1 MNAKLSPAELAAV
14 NKIIVEELEVQPSQI
29 TPEAVFGKDFGADS
43 LDMVEIGMKLDEQFD
58 LTSSDTDIGVES
70 SVGQL
75 YAALAEHLALI
86 QRRR

>member
-29 TPEAVFGKDFGADS
+29 TPEAIFGKDLGADS
-43 LDMVEIGMKLDEQFD
+43 LDMVQMSMELDEQFD
-58 LTSSDTDIGVES
+58 LETSDSDIGVES